1 MSFNFKENRLFVES
15 KALSEIAAQYGTPCY
30 VYSRA
35 AFETQ
40 LAQYQKGLEGA
51 SGLVCYAVKACS
63 NIAILNILAKKG
75 AGFDIVSIGELQRV
89 IRAGGDPKK
98 VVFSG
103 VAKEYY
109 EIKYALEVGIHC
121 FNVESPDEIDLI
133 NQVAADLNKIAPI
146 SLRVNPDVD
155 AKTHPYISTG
165 LKDNKFGVDI
175 KQAVSVYERAATFKN
190 IEIKGVDCHIGS
202 QLTDMTPFMDA
213 LERLLSL
220 IDELAKK
227 GITIEH
233 LDLGGGIGVDYQ
245 GETPPDIPAYIQ
257 AVREKIKG
265 RRLSLIFEPG
275 RSISANSGVLLTKVQ
290 FLKPNDHKNFA
301 IIDAGMNDLIR
312 PSLYSAWQNIQ
323 LIEPTH
329 AQVKTWDLVGPICE
343 TGDFLGKERELALE
357 PNAVLAVMGSG
368 AYGFTMAS
376 NYNTRNKPCEIL
388 VDGDVAHL
396 VGKRQTIDQQLENEQ
411 LIQE

>member
-1 MSFNFKENRLFVES
+1 MSFNFQENRLFVES
-15 KALSEIAAQYGTPCY
+15 KALSEIAQEFGTPCY

-35 AFETQ
+35 AFESQ
-40 LAQYQKGLEGA
+40 LAQYHKGLDGQ
-51 SGLVCYAVKACS
+51 SGLICYAVKACS

-103 VAKEYY
+103 VAKEYK
-109 EIKYALEVGIHC
+109 EIQYALEVGIHC

-133 NQVAADLNKIAPI
+133 NQVAFDLNKIAPI

-175 KQAVSVYERAATFKN
+175 KQAVSVYERAAKLKN

-202 QLTDMTPFMDA
+202 QLIDMTPFMDA
-213 LERLLSL
+213 LDRVLNLV
-220 IDELAKK
+220 DELAKK
-227 GITIEH
+227 NIIISH

-245 GETPPDIPAYIQ
+245 GETPPDIAAYIQ
-257 AVREKIKG
+257 DVREKIKG
-265 RRLSLIFEPG
+265 RDLSLIFEPG

-312 PSLYSAWQNIQ
+312 PSLYSAWQKIQ
-323 LIEPTH
+323 LIEPSS
-329 AQVKTWDLVGPICE
+329 APLKTWDLVGPICE
-343 TGDFLGKERELALE
+343 TGDFLGKDRELALE
-357 PNAVLAVMGSG
+357 QNAVVAVMGSG
-368 AYGFTMAS
+368 AYGFSMSS
-376 NYNTRNKPCEIL
+376 NYNSRNKPCEIL
-388 VDGDVAHL
+388 VDGAKVH
-396 VGKRQTIDQQLENEQ
+396 VIGKRQTIEQQLENEQ
-411 LIQE
+411 LISE